1 MAIRLILRNP
11 DGTFAKGSLHNAEK
25 QFTRFGS
32 NVIKGGRRILN
43 ERKKRNKG
51 ALFNDFHYTL
61 NVKRTSMQIGFRF
74 GRAEKYW
81 DFIDEGVK
89 RFAGGKTSKKGKYER
104 KSDGTFARATGSP
117 YSFKYAN
124 PGGDLVQALKRQYG
138 LSTSRA
144 FATGYVIKRT
154 GLERTQFYSRPVKEQ
169 VKKLPEELLK
179 GFATDID
186 KLIDDIPDRMVVI
199 KANI

>member
-81 DFIDEGVK
+81 DFIDEGV
-89 RFAGGKTSKKGKYER
+89 RGFGGMKKGGIR
-104 KSDGTFARATGSP
+104 GGTGVTRGAGSP

-124 PGGDLVQALKRQYG
+124 PGGDLVQALKTQYG
-138 LSTSRA
+138 LSTSYA
-144 FATGYVIKRT
+144 FASGYNIKRR
-154 GLERTQFYSRPVKEQ
+154 GLERTQFYSKPVKEQ

-186 KLIDDIPDRMVVI
+186 KLIDDIPDKMVVI